1 MEGQG
6 FSQMPPKELVKSM
19 MINVE
24 DGIHLEDASALN
36 SCANVPYQ

>member
-1 MEGQG
+1 M
-6 FSQMPPKELVKSM
+6 ELVKSM

-24 DGIHLEDASALN
+24 DGIHFEDVGALN